1 MTTLAV
7 NFANHSP
14 DGPVLSDSNGFEDSH
29 SRVCGE
35 ESEHGACGLNKLAR
49 LFMDRQ
55 TLCRSISGRPL
66 LAVNATDLN
75 NPARQQAEHA

>member
-1 MTTLAV
+1 M
-7 NFANHSP
+7 N
-14 DGPVLSDSNGFEDSH
+14 DSNGFEDSR

-49 LFMDRQ
+49 LFHGLAN
-55 TLCRSISGRPL
+55 TLPPISGRSL